1 MSRFNSAPTVQSS
14 GGINVYTGLAGVAA
28 LILLVGCLAM
38 VLHNTQYS
46 ATGTSEDGGIFKILE
61 TR

>member
-1 MSRFNSAPTVQSS
+1 MSRFNSPVVRSS

-38 VLHNTQYS
+38 VFHNIQYS
-46 ATGTSEDGGIFKILE
+46 STGTSENGAIFKVLE